1 MKQSQSP
8 TKLTR
13 KDKLGRSIR
22 AGDWVRLVKIPP
34 DVNKYMPRVTQ
45 LIFKQSLGKTFKI
58 EAFNKYNLAELD
70 LTKRLPNTIGFGLSR
85 NIFCCSGGS
94 GENPNNGPEYLSSV
108 PIRFIR

>member
-8 TKLTR
+8 AKLTR

-34 DVNKYMPRVTQ
+34 DVSKYMPRETQ
-45 LIFKQSLGKTFKI
+45 VIFKQALGKTFKI

-70 LTKRLPNTIGFGLSR
+70 LTKKVAKYNWIWV
-85 NIFCCSGGS
+85 
-94 GENPNNGPEYLSSV
+94 EPEFLLLFRRKRRK
-108 PIRFIR
+108 PK